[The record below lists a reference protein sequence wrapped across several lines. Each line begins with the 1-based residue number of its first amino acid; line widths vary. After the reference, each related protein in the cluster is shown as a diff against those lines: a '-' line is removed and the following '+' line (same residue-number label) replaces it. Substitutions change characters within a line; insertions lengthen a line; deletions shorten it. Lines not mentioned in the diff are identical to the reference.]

1 MPIQLLILSGAR
13 RGEQL
18 EFAKESVSIGD
29 DRASD
34 VYFSA
39 WKHPGVKGKRA
50 QLVLDKAGWRIQ
62 NQGEGDWYLNQ
73 SIVPVYGASP
83 LRSGDIVRLSE
94 LGPDFRFSV
103 VPKPKPPVSKRAAA
117 RAPEEQEGPSADS
130 PDETPANPGDGQRTS
145 RVAGWWPAATL
156 GAIALLVILASFLAL
171 RQWETASPPSP
182 VLSPQGEASP
192 GQSPPNGPAAVPAG
206 DASE

>member
-29 DRASD
+29 ERASD

-39 WKHPGVKGKRA
+39 WKHPGVKGRRA
-50 QLVLDKAGWRIQ
+50 QLVLDEAGWRIQ

-73 SIVPVYGASP
+73 SIVPMYGASP

-103 VPKPKPPVSKRAAA
+103 VPEPKPPVSKRPAA
-117 RAPEEQEGPSADS
+117 RPAAEAKNRPSDSEETSAS
-130 PDETPANPGDGQRTS
+130 PGDGQRTS
-145 RVAGWWPAATL
+145 RAAGWWPAAIL
-156 GAIALLVILASFLAL
+156 GAVALLVILGSFLAL
-171 RQWETASPPSP
+171 RQGETALPPSP
-182 VLSPQGEASP
+182 VLLPQDEASP
-192 GQSPPNGPAAVPAG
+192 GQSPQNELSAVPVGEAR
-206 DASE
+206 E